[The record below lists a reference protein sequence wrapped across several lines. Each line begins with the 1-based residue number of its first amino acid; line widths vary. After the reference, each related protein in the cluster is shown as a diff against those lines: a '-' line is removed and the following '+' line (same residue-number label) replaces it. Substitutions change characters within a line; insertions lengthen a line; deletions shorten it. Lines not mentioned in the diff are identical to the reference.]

1 MTAETLATH
10 PAAHAPYPGMPPQ
23 HLTLIPVAPA
33 GAELTFSLY
42 GATYRVVGKVDGA
55 QMFWF
60 DLSPTYAAP
69 FDVVVEAAARGED
82 ATMTATIRRAG
93 VSSAGGVLTVH
104 AEQPGEPAVRADWTL
119 GPEAAGELKGWIG
132 R

>member
-1 MTAETLATH
+1 
-10 PAAHAPYPGMPPQ
+10 MPPQ

-42 GATYRVVGKVDGA
+42 GYTYRVVGRVAGV
-55 QMFWF
+55 QVFWF

-69 FDVVVEAAARGED
+69 FDQVVYAAVRGED
-82 ATMTATIRRAG
+82 ASMTVPMWHVG

-104 AEQPGEPAVRADWTL
+104 AQQTGEDRLRSCKAR
-119 GPEAAGELKGWIG
+119 

>member
-1 MTAETLATH
+1 
-10 PAAHAPYPGMPPQ
+10 MPPQ
-23 HLTLIPVAPA
+23 HLTLTPVAPA

-42 GATYRVVGKVDGA
+42 GYTYRVVGRVDGE
-55 QMFWF
+55 QVFWF

-69 FDVVVEAAARGED
+69 FDQVIHAAVRGED
-82 ATMTATIRRAG
+82 ASMTVPMWHAG

-104 AEQPGEPAVRADWTL
+104 AQQTGQPTARADWTL
-119 GPEAAGELKGWIG
+119 GPEAAGELKAWIG